1 MKIVAK
7 HVVLAGGS
15 GFLGRALAT
24 LAISKGYEVTVL
36 GRAPSHEEGPV
47 RHVQWD
53 GRTPGEWKKFLDGA
67 AAVVNLTGKSV
78 NCRHTPAN
86 QREIIA
92 SRVDSVR
99 VLGAAIA
106 QCDRAPA
113 AFVQAGSLAI
123 YGDAGDR
130 WCDENTPAGNGFSVE
145 VCQRWEEAFQA
156 IPAPAMRKSLLRIG
170 FALGPGGGAL
180 AMLARLTRFFL
191 GGTVGTGRQFT
202 SWIHIADLNRM
213 FLAAI
218 ERDDVSGVFN
228 ATAPNPV
235 TNAEFMRELRRVL
248 HRPWSP
254 PVPALLAHIG
264 SWFMRTDASLA
275 LSGRRCTPKHFLERG
290 FEFEFPQLR
299 GALHDLFPGR

>member
-1 MKIVAK
+1 M
-7 HVVLAGGS
+7 
-15 GFLGRALAT
+15 
-24 LAISKGYEVTVL
+24 AISKGYEVTVL

-53 GRTPGEWKKFLDGA
+53 GQTPGEWKKFLDGA

-78 NCRHTPAN
+78 NCRYTPEN
-86 QREIIA
+86 KREIIE
-92 SRVDSVR
+92 SRVNSVR
-99 VLGAAIA
+99 VLGAGH
-106 QCDRAPA
+106 RAMRPA
-113 AFVQAGSLAI
+113 ARGICSSRLACDLWRPRRSLV
-123 YGDAGDR
+123 R
-130 WCDENTPAGNGFSVE
+130 REQLRQVNGFSVD
-145 VCQRWEEAFQA
+145 VCQRWEDAFQA
-156 IPAPAMRKSLLRIG
+156 ITAPAMRKSLLRIG
-170 FALGPGGGAL
+170 FALGPDGGAL

-218 ERDDVSGVFN
+218 ERDDISGVFN

-235 TNAEFMRELRRVL
+235 TNAEFMREMRRVL

-254 PVPALLAHIG
+254 PVPALIAHIG
-264 SWFMRTDASLA
+264 SWFMRTEASLA

-299 GALHDLFPGR
+299 GALEDLFPGR